1 MNGTTSH
8 GNAAFADWPC
18 SSIHFQVEVQCSSS
32 PYVEALMYNLRT
44 RMVVK
49 IASLSD
55 NDGTTPKE
63 QYILGPSFSTSPPG
77 TDILDFPQTIKIDLE
92 CNEEESK
99 MRQRMKWLVSLI
111 KLSEA
116 EPYAPGIG
124 NDILGPRYSHKYISN
139 YYRDEFE
146 LEFSGSSEPEL

>member
-1 MNGTTSH
+1 
-8 GNAAFADWPC
+8 
-18 SSIHFQVEVQCSSS
+18 
-32 PYVEALMYNLRT
+32 
-44 RMVVK
+44 MVVK

>member
-1 MNGTTSH
+1 
-8 GNAAFADWPC
+8 
-18 SSIHFQVEVQCSSS
+18 
-32 PYVEALMYNLRT
+32 MYNLRT
-44 RMVVK
+44 RMVIR

-55 NDGTTPKE
+55 NDGTTSKE

-77 TDILDFPQTIKIDLE
+77 TDILDFPEKIKIDLE
-92 CNEEESK
+92 CSNGKESK

-124 NDILGPRYSHKYISN
+124 NDILGPRYSMYL
-139 YYRDEFE
+139 FV
-146 LEFSGSSEPEL
+146 

>member
-1 MNGTTSH
+1 
-8 GNAAFADWPC
+8 
-18 SSIHFQVEVQCSSS
+18 
-32 PYVEALMYNLRT
+32 
-44 RMVVK
+44 MVVK

-124 NDILGPRYSHKYISN
+124 NDILGPRYSHKY

>member
-1 MNGTTSH
+1 
-8 GNAAFADWPC
+8 
-18 SSIHFQVEVQCSSS
+18 
-32 PYVEALMYNLRT
+32 MYNLRT
-44 RMVVK
+44 RMVIR

-77 TDILDFPQTIKIDLE
+77 SDILDFPEKINIDLE
-92 CNEEESK
+92 CNEKESK

-124 NDILGPRYSHKYISN
+124 NDILGPRYLMYL
-139 YYRDEFE
+139 FV
-146 LEFSGSSEPEL
+146 